1 LNRLAI
7 VAPRSAPLVHAAP
20 ANVWKPR
27 PLRTVLTALALCLAA
42 GPAAAP
48 APQPVLL
55 VVMDPLAKE
64 LACACVPGYGQRD
77 YRKLAARLRT
87 ALQEPVQIE
96 FSDDLADSLALAADR
111 ARVLVIGDRAL
122 VADAARRAQ
131 WPARPFGALTDRE
144 GQTTAPALFVVRKD
158 DPARELRD
166 LAGRCVFLGLAEA
179 DPRRAAA
186 LEALRAAALNPPAQ
200 IESRP
205 AATEA
210 ALDVLDS
217 TASPPPVAVIPAY
230 ALPLIE
236 GCGTARPGDLKVL
249 ARTAPAPFITAFL
262 SRDCP
267 AELARRIEQ
276 TLLDLKRDTRLLRD
290 LESKAGFQAL
300 PAESPA
306 PPPPASAP
314 GPGPRAEADWPDW
327 RGPNR
332 DGRVPRLPQRLPEPP
347 RVVWQKAAM
356 PGCLAGLS
364 VSQGRLV
371 LAERDFAD
379 ERDVYRCLDAATGE
393 VLWRIEF
400 PAPGQLDYGQSPR
413 ATPVLRD
420 GRAYL
425 LGAFGGL
432 RCVSL
437 ADGRL
442 LWERDLRRDFQAR
455 VPSWGWC
462 ATPLVVDGLVI
473 VNPGAPDAALAALD
487 AGTGR
492 TRWTTPGAPPAYAA
506 LVCAT
511 LGGRRQLVG
520 YDKVSLGG
528 WDVASGRRL
537 WRLVPPETGDF
548 NVPTPLVVDGDLV
561 VATENNGT
569 RRYRFDNA
577 GRIVSPPAAAFTDLA
592 PDSTTPVAT
601 AGRLFG
607 VHRELFCLDLRAGL
621 RPVWRHEDEA
631 LGDHATLLA
640 DAERVLVVTL
650 GGELWLVD
658 ALADTCR
665 ILSRQRVFA
674 EEVEVYSHPALAGA
688 RLFVRGG
695 ERVLCL
701 DLSEAGAETGLT
713 GGVP

>member
-1 LNRLAI
+1 VR
-7 VAPRSAPLVHAAP
+7 AAP
-20 ANVWKPR
+20 ANVCKHR
-27 PLRTVLTALALCLAA
+27 PLRTVLAALALCLAG
-42 GPAAAP
+42 GPMAAP
-48 APQPVLL
+48 APEPLWL

-87 ALQEPVQIE
+87 ALKEPVQIE
-96 FSDDLADSLALAADR
+96 FSDDLTDSLTLASDR

-122 VADAARRAQ
+122 VADAARRAH
-131 WPARPFGALTDRE
+131 WPARPVCALTDRD
-144 GQTTAPALFVVRKD
+144 GQTSAPALFVARKD

-166 LAGRCVFLGLAEA
+166 LAGRRVFLGLAEA
-179 DPRRAAA
+179 DARRAAS
-186 LEALRAAALNPPAQ
+186 LEVLRAVALNPPAQ
-200 IESRP
+200 IESR
-205 AATEA
+205 ATATEA

-249 ARTAPAPFITAFL
+249 ARTAPAPFITVFL
-262 SRDCP
+262 STDCP
-267 AELARRIEQ
+267 ADLARRIEQ
-276 TLLDLKRDTRLLRD
+276 TLLNLKRDARLLRD
-290 LESKAGFQAL
+290 LESKAGFQPL
-300 PAESPA
+300 PVEAPAAPA
-306 PPPPASAP
+306 PAP
-314 GPGPRAEADWPDW
+314 RVGADWPDW

-332 DGRVPRLPQRLPEPP
+332 DGRVSHLPQRLPEPP
-347 RVVWQKAAM
+347 RIVWQKAAM
-356 PGCLAGLS
+356 PRCLAGLS

-393 VLWRIEF
+393 LLWRIEF

-413 ATPVLRD
+413 ATPVLCD

-473 VNPGAPDAALAALD
+473 VNPGTPDVALAALD
-487 AGTGR
+487 AATGR

-511 LGGRRQLVG
+511 LGGRRQIAG
-520 YDKVSLGG
+520 YDQVSLGG

-569 RRYRFDNA
+569 RRYRFDAA
-577 GRIVSPPAAAFTDLA
+577 GRIVPQPVNTFTDLA
-592 PDSTTPVAT
+592 PDTATPVAT

-621 RPVWRHEDEA
+621 RPVWRHADEA

-658 ALADTCR
+658 ARADTCR

-674 EEVEVYSHPALAGA
+674 EEVEVYSHPALASS

-701 DLSEAGAETGLT
+701 DLTETGADAGLT